1 MGAAAVILGLLLAAA
16 RPAPAAPPDVVLITL
31 DTVRADRMGFLGS
44 TRGLT
49 PHLDALARESLVFE
63 HAYAQAPLTT
73 VSHATILTG
82 TYPPFHRVQDF
93 GLPLPASVP
102 YVPALL
108 SAAGYRT
115 AAFVGS
121 LILDPKGPIAPGF
134 DRGFEVYD
142 AGFRHRRAGEDPYR
156 TKERRGSE
164 VVARALAWLE
174 HRPPGPL
181 FLWVH
186 LYDAHDPYDPPPA
199 FAARFAGAPY
209 DGEVAAVDAAVGDL
223 LAGLSGRGIF
233 DGALLVVASDHGEGL
248 GDHGESTHGVFL
260 YDATIHVPLLLR
272 RPRAQG
278 GGRRIA
284 ARARLADIA
293 PTVLE
298 AAGLAMPATMQ
309 GRSLLELAGAAPAD
323 ERPAYAES
331 EYPRRSFGWS
341 ALAAWRT
348 ERFLLVQAPRRE
360 LYDLR
365 VDPAAAR
372 DLSRERP
379 AVADGMAAQM
389 QAALRTWTGGAA
401 AAPAAG
407 PDPALIERLASLGY
421 ASGGGGLSA
430 SGTDPKDKIEAR
442 REPRRGRRT
451 SRARDPALRA
461 RGVHGPADLHGAARA
476 GAGPGAPEG
485 VGARA
490 GPAARGGGAHAR
502 LRRCPL
508 HPRPRLRIGRTGG
521 GGDGRAGGGARA
533 GSAALSR
540 PSPPGTDPQR
550 RRRSRPGTAAPRAGH
565 RDPSRFHRSARAVG
579 RGLRAAGPERRRRAR
594 AGPRGSAR
602 ALALESVSGERL
614 GGCDAAPPSSRRG
627 L

>member
-1 MGAAAVILGLLLAAA
+1 MGAADFWSDSAAAAA

-430 SGTDPKDKIEAR
+430 SGTDPKDKIEVTNVLHDASLAAEDGHPERAIPLFERVVSTDPQIFTAQLELGLALAR
-442 REPRRGRRT
+442 QKEWARALDPLRAAVARMPDFADARFTLGLAYASVGRAAEAT
-451 SRARDPALRA
+451 GELEAALARDPRHYPAHLLLGRILSAAGDPGQA
-461 RGVHGPADLHGAARA
+461 RPHLEQAIEIRPDSI
-476 GAGPGAPEG
+476 E
-485 VGARA
+485 
-490 GPAARGGGAHAR
+490 AHA
-502 LRRCPL
+502 L
-508 HPRPRLRIGRTGG
+508 
-521 GGDGRAGGGARA
+521 
-533 GSAALSR
+533 
-540 PSPPGTDPQR
+540 
-550 RRRSRPGTAAPRAGH
+550 
-565 RDPSRFHRSARAVG
+565 
-579 RGLRAAGPERRRRAR
+579 
-594 AGPRGSAR
+594 
-602 ALALESVSGERL
+602 LAEAYERL
-614 GGCDAAPPSSRRG
+614 GRSDDAARERARVGALERSRSNR
-627 L
+627 